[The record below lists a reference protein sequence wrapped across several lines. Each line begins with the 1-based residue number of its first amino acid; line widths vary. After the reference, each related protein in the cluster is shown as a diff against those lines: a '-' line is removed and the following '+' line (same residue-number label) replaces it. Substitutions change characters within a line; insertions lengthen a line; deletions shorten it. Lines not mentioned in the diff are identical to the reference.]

1 MKRATFAG
9 LSFGLTSGVI
19 TTLGLLVGLSSAT
32 HSKLAVIGGVIT
44 IAFADALSDSLGI
57 HISEEAGN
65 KINHNQ
71 IWHSTFAAF
80 FSKFI
85 LGLSFVIPLILFSLE
100 IATIIGIIYGSIIL
114 IFLSYFIS
122 KRNKTNP
129 FKVIA
134 EHLSIAIFVIIA
146 SYFLG
151 KLVGSLF

>member
-1 MKRATFAG
+1 MKRAIFAG

-32 HSKLAVIGGVIT
+32 HSRIAVIGGVIT

-65 KINHNQ
+65 KMNHKQ

-80 FSKFI
+80 FSKFL
-85 LGLSFVIPLILFSLE
+85 LGLSFIIPLILFSLE
-100 IATIIGIIYGSIIL
+100 LATIIGIIYGAIIL

-122 KRNKTNP
+122 KRNKTKTLN
-129 FKVIA
+129 VIL
-134 EHLSIAIFVIIA
+134 EHISIATLVIII
-146 SYFLG
+146 SHFIG
-151 KLVGSLF
+151 KLVNFLF